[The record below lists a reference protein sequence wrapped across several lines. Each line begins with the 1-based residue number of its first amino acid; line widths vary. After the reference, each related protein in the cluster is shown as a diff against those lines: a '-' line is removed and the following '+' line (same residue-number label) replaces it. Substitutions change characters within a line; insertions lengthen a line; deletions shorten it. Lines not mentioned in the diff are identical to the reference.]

1 MHEME
6 EGVRSGEGL
15 VKKKNSSGCLII
27 KKKGIVSSGPR
38 KVYESNKERKRPR
51 LVVSDSGT
59 SGESTEPLRRK
70 VDSRSDNFQNGS
82 VGYGKNIVEE
92 GKLGWNGE
100 SESERKRRLDVFEFD
115 EYDVID
121 GKRMRKDYF
130 QDRFKIKGRSGIEK
144 EFETGS
150 SRHGKIEKRKK
161 PYFETTSNSSGGR
174 KSIPDY
180 TVQGRFEIED
190 DEAHLPIS
198 SFRHKFHVPSDEPI
212 RVQGKNGV
220 LKVMVNKK
228 KKMDLPHKLY
238 DQQLDARDRRGSK
251 SENAIKKN
259 VAVGAS
265 SYSDLKRPEKAISF
279 VRTEKSALK
288 LRRPVSKS
296 AKGGDSETEDSDTS
310 LGLGSASVKAKG
322 VKSEGK
328 APSADKITPVRG
340 KEVKIKRGSGT
351 EKQLLREKIRHMLVT
366 AGWTIDY
373 RPRRNRDYLDAVYI
387 NPTGTAYWSIIKAY
401 DALQKQLDEEDDDV
415 KPSGDSSSFTLL
427 PEELL
432 SKLTRQTRKKM
443 EKEMKMKRRG
453 LGGGKNVKEAAR
465 EESAEDTDGDTDD
478 EKLSF
483 FKKQNGKPS
492 KGKSYET
499 TYVSGDDSSCNLYKG
514 SLKQERS
521 EKPSTASNSVIQGRK
536 SRKIGRCTLLVRSSD
551 KRLNSESDGY
561 VPYKGKRTVLSWLID
576 SEIVQLSERVQYKN
590 RRRTRVMLEGWI
602 TRDGI
607 HCGCC
612 SKILTVSKFE
622 IHAGSKLRQP
632 FQNIYLESGVS
643 LLQCQIDAWNR
654 QEESKRCG
662 FHSVGTDG
670 DDPDDDTCGL
680 CGDGGDL
687 ICCDG
692 CPSTFHQSCLNIQ
705 MLPPGD
711 WHCPNCIC
719 KICGIAGEISAQG
732 NPKTVRA
739 LLTCSLCEKKYHESC
754 SQEMDPADLNRASTS
769 FCGKKCREL
778 FDHLQK
784 LLGIK
789 HELEAGFSWS
799 LIHRTDLDTDASHRG
814 FPQRVESNSK
824 LAVALSVVD
833 ECFLPIVD
841 RKSGINLI
849 HNVLYNCGSN
859 FSRLNYSGFYTAI
872 LERGDEIISAAS
884 IKIHGT
890 QLAEMPF
897 IGTRHIYRR
906 QGMCRRLFCTIES
919 VLSSLG
925 VEKLVIP
932 AIAEHMH
939 TWTVVFGFNPLEEL
953 HKQEMRSMN
962 MLVFPG
968 TDMLHKLLVGQK
980 MTEGNTSAD
989 SGAKSNLIKEDH
1001 HPTPELTKKI
1011 DVDSSGG
1018 NDLNVC
1024 GDASLHNADEIGDK
1038 PAAVDSGL
1046 QAPDVPSDDNP
1057 LLDSSLNVSSEPIL
1071 EDLSEENTTLH
1082 SQLVKESVESSADM
1096 KCPPSSDLH
1105 HVPVEME
1112 NPVLDPSVKGNSS
1125 EGIVD
1130 YVHEENV
1137 KAAVT
1142 EHSTDA
1148 LGETSTMDTVDEIKG
1163 DNPSNTE
1170 LSPHSTVC
1178 MESKLD
1184 MPSESEAKVEPVEGN
1199 IQSSAEGQK
1208 DAARKANVEVSCAG
1222 AVLDSLGQIS
1232 AATEKTKEN
1241 QDPGSVSSHGIEE
1254 CTAQLASD
1262 LNQSDALGV
1271 QNELNVASQ
1280 VSNAEVASEAR
1291 VAPVDDN
1298 LQSSA
1303 AGESDNIHETNVK
1316 FACVKPVVGSLGDIS
1331 GQNTAE
1337 DIEANPKHVSLSSL
1351 HGTDE
1356 SIMQCNSDLN
1366 HQSTFEVESE
1376 LPVASED
1383 SFEAEV
1389 SPVKNNIQPPAV
1401 GDMDSTHEING
1412 EVACVAPDLDSF
1424 KEIYTQNKDI
1434 NEDQDPA
1441 PVSTLNGSDESTVRF
1456 NSDWNRQSTL
1466 EVESNL
1472 CAGSEVASEENVS
1485 LAGNNI
1491 LSSTEDD
1498 GGKDVQ
1504 GVNVMNAS
1512 VEPVLNNSGEIS
1524 AENASL
1530 EIRENIESEVALVGS
1545 NIVDGGK
1552 DAQEVNVVNT
1562 SAEPVLNNSGEVSAE
1577 NATLEVRENIETEVA
1592 QVGSNILSSAEDDG
1606 GKDTQAVNVI
1616 KASVEPALNNSG
1628 EISLENATLEIRENI
1643 ESEVALVGSNILS
1656 STEDDG
1662 GKDPQVVNVIKV
1674 SVEPIINSSGEV
1686 SAENATLEI
1695 RENIETEVT
1704 LVGTN
1709 ILSSAEGDGCKDAQE
1724 INVINASVEPVRNN
1738 SDEIFEENTTLEI
1751 KENTA
1756 VSTFHGSDGSSV
1768 QFESDKIHNSA
1779 TAMETEVPRDSEVPS
1794 DAMDSA
1800 NQVIDATT

>member
-27 KKKGIVSSGPR
+27 KKKGIGSSGSI
-38 KVYESNKERKRPR
+38 KVYESNKDRKRPR
-51 LVVSDSGT
+51 LVASDLGT
-59 SGESTEPLRRK
+59 SGESIEPLRRE

-82 VGYGKNIVEE
+82 VGYGKDIVED

-100 SESERKRRLDVFEFD
+100 TESERKRRLDVFEFD
-115 EYDVID
+115 EYEYDVID
-121 GKRMRKDYF
+121 GKRMRKDYL
-130 QDRFKIKGRSGIEK
+130 QDRFKLKGRSGIDK
-144 EFETGS
+144 GFETGS
-150 SRHGKIEKRKK
+150 SRHIMIEKRKK
-161 PYFETTSNSSGGR
+161 PYFETTGYSSGGR

-180 TVQGRFEIED
+180 TVQGRFETDD

-198 SFRHKFHVPSDEPI
+198 SFRHKFRVPSDEPI

-228 KKMDLPHKLY
+228 RKMDLPHKLY
-238 DQQLDARDRRGSK
+238 DQLLDVGDRKGSK
-251 SENAIKKN
+251 SENAIKKS
-259 VAVGAS
+259 VAVGPS
-265 SYSDLKRPEKAISF
+265 SFSDSKRPEQEISF

-288 LRRPVSKS
+288 LRSSVSRS
-296 AKGGDSETEDSDTS
+296 AKGGDSETEGSDTS
-310 LGLGSASVKAKG
+310 LRLESPSVKAKG
-322 VKSEGK
+322 AKSEGK
-328 APSADKITPVRG
+328 APSAEKITPVRG

-351 EKQLLREKIRHMLVT
+351 EKQLLREKIRHMLAT

-401 DALQKQLDEEDDDV
+401 DALQKQLDEEDDDI
-415 KPSGDSSSFTLL
+415 KPSGDSSSFTPL

-443 EKEMKMKRRG
+443 EKEMKMKRKGHGRS
-453 LGGGKNVKEAAR
+453 KNAKEAAR

-478 EKLSF
+478 EKEKLSF
-483 FKKQNGKPS
+483 FRKQNGKSS
-492 KGKSYET
+492 KGKSYEP
-499 TYVSGDDSSCNLYKG
+499 TYANGDDSASNLYKG
-514 SLKQERS
+514 SSKQERS

-576 SEIVQLSERVQYKN
+576 SEAVQLSERVQYMN

-732 NPKTVRA
+732 NPKTVSA
-739 LLTCSLCEKKYHESC
+739 LLTCSLYHESC
-754 SQEMDPADLNRASTS
+754 SQEMEPADLNRASTS
-769 FCGKKCREL
+769 FCGKKCQEL
-778 FDHLQK
+778 FDHLQT
-784 LLGIK
+784 LLGVK

-814 FPQRVESNSK
+814 FPHRVESNSK
-824 LAVALSVVD
+824 LAVALSVMD

-841 RKSGINLI
+841 RRSGINLI
-849 HNVLYNCGSN
+849 HNVLYNCG
-859 FSRLNYSGFYTAI
+859 
-872 LERGDEIISAAS
+872 
-884 IKIHGT
+884 IHGT

-919 VLSSLG
+919 VLSSLR
-925 VEKLVIP
+925 VERLVIP

-968 TDMLHKLLVGQK
+968 TDMLHKLLVEQK
-980 MTEGNTSAD
+980 ITEGNITAD
-989 SGAKSNLIKEDH
+989 SGAKSNVINEDRH
-1001 HPTPELTKKI
+1001 LAPELTKKS

-1018 NDLNVC
+1018 DDLNNC
-1024 GDASLHNADEIGDK
+1024 GDAGLHNADEIGDK
-1038 PAAVDSGL
+1038 ATAAVDSGL

-1057 LLDSSLNVSSEPIL
+1057 LLNSSLDVSSEPKL

-1082 SQLVKESVESSADM
+1082 SQAVKELVECSTDL

-1105 HVPVEME
+1105 HVPLEME
-1112 NPVLDPSVKGNSS
+1112 NPVLDFSVKGNSS

-1130 YVHEENV
+1130 DIHEENV

-1142 EHSTDA
+1142 EHTTDS
-1148 LGETSTMDTVDEIKG
+1148 LGETSTMDIVDEIKG

-1170 LSPHSTVC
+1170 LSPHSAVC
-1178 MESKLD
+1178 MKSKVD
-1184 MPSESEAKVEPVEGN
+1184 VSSESEAKVEPVEGN
-1199 IQSSAEGQK
+1199 IQSSVEGQK
-1208 DAARKANVEVSCAG
+1208 DDAHQAKVEVYCAG
-1222 AVLDSLGQIS
+1222 PVLDSLAHIS
-1232 AATEKTKEN
+1232 TTTEKTKEN
-1241 QDPGSVSSHGIEE
+1241 LHPVSVSSHCTDE

-1262 LNQSDALGV
+1262 LNQSDVLGI
-1271 QNELNVASQ
+1271 QNVASQ
-1280 VSNAEVASEAR
+1280 VSNAEVASDVKA
-1291 VAPVDDN
+1291 APVDDN
-1298 LQSSA
+1298 LQPSA
-1303 AGESDNIHETNVK
+1303 VGESDDAYETNIK
-1316 FACVKPVVGSLGDIS
+1316 FACAKSVVGSLCGIS
-1331 GQNTAE
+1331 GQNTTKG
-1337 DIEANPKHVSLSSL
+1337 IEVNPNDVALSSL
-1351 HGTDE
+1351 HGTDA
-1356 SIMQCNSDLN
+1356 SIMQCNSDLDQ
-1366 HQSTFEVESE
+1366 QSTFEVENE
-1376 LPVASED
+1376 LPVASEV
-1383 SFEAEV
+1383 SA
-1389 SPVKNNIQPPAV
+1389 SPVENNIQPPAV
-1401 GDMDSTHEING
+1401 GEMDNCHEVNG
-1412 EVACVAPDLDSF
+1412 EVACLEPDLDSF
-1424 KEIYTQNKDI
+1424 EKFCAQNKDI
-1434 NEDQDPA
+1434 IEDQDPA
-1441 PVSTLNGSDESTVRF
+1441 SVSTLHGSDESNVRF
-1456 NSDWNRQSTL
+1456 NSDLNRENTL

-1472 CAGSEVASEENVS
+1472 RAVSGVASEEKVA
-1485 LAGNNI
+1485 LAGSNI
-1491 LSSTEDD
+1491 LSSAEDD
-1498 GGKDVQ
+1498 KGKDAQV
-1504 GVNVMNAS
+1504 VNVLNAS
-1512 VEPVLNNSGEIS
+1512 VEPVLNSSGEVS
-1524 AENASL
+1524 AANVTL
-1530 EIRENIESEVALVGS
+1530 EIRENIESEVAL
-1545 NIVDGGK
+1545 I
-1552 DAQEVNVVNT
+1552 
-1562 SAEPVLNNSGEVSAE
+1562 
-1577 NATLEVRENIETEVA
+1577 
-1592 QVGSNILSSAEDDG
+1592 GSNILSSAEDDG
-1606 GKDTQAVNVI
+1606 GKNSQEVNVVN
-1616 KASVEPALNNSG
+1616 ASVEPVHNNSG
-1628 EISLENATLEIRENI
+1628 EISAETAT
-1643 ESEVALVGSNILS
+1643 S
-1656 STEDDG
+1656 
-1662 GKDPQVVNVIKV
+1662 
-1674 SVEPIINSSGEV
+1674 
-1686 SAENATLEI
+1686 
-1695 RENIETEVT
+1695 
-1704 LVGTN
+1704 
-1709 ILSSAEGDGCKDAQE
+1709 
-1724 INVINASVEPVRNN
+1724 
-1738 SDEIFEENTTLEI
+1738 EI
-1751 KENTA
+1751 KENIT

-1768 QFESDKIHNSA
+1768 QCESDKNHNSA
-1779 TAMETEVPRDSEVPS
+1779 TAMETELPWDSEVPS
-1794 DAMDSA
+1794 DAMDYA

>member
-1 MHEME
+1 M
-6 EGVRSGEGL
+6 
-15 VKKKNSSGCLII
+15 
-27 KKKGIVSSGPR
+27 
-38 KVYESNKERKRPR
+38 
-51 LVVSDSGT
+51 
-59 SGESTEPLRRK
+59 
-70 VDSRSDNFQNGS
+70 
-82 VGYGKNIVEE
+82 
-92 GKLGWNGE
+92 
-100 SESERKRRLDVFEFD
+100 
-115 EYDVID
+115 
-121 GKRMRKDYF
+121 
-130 QDRFKIKGRSGIEK
+130 
-144 EFETGS
+144 
-150 SRHGKIEKRKK
+150 IEKRKK
-161 PYFETTSNSSGGR
+161 PYFETTGYSSGGR

-180 TVQGRFEIED
+180 TVQGRFETDD

-198 SFRHKFHVPSDEPI
+198 SFRHKFRVPSDEPI

-228 KKMDLPHKLY
+228 RKMDLPHKLY
-238 DQQLDARDRRGSK
+238 DQLLDVGDRKGSK
-251 SENAIKKN
+251 SENAIKKS
-259 VAVGAS
+259 VAVGHS
-265 SYSDLKRPEKAISF
+265 SFSDSKRPEQAISF
-279 VRTEKSALK
+279 VRTEKSTLK
-288 LRRPVSKS
+288 LRRSVSKS
-296 AKGGDSETEDSDTS
+296 AKGGDSETEDSEMS
-310 LGLGSASVKAKG
+310 LRLESPSVKAKG
-322 VKSEGK
+322 AKSEGK
-328 APSADKITPVRG
+328 APSAEKITPVRG

-351 EKQLLREKIRHMLVT
+351 EKQLLREKIRHMLAT

-401 DALQKQLDEEDDDV
+401 DALQKQLDEEDDDI
-415 KPSGDSSSFTLL
+415 KPSGDSSSFTPL

-443 EKEMKMKRRG
+443 EKEMKMKRKGHGRS
-453 LGGGKNVKEAAR
+453 KNAKEAAM

-478 EKLSF
+478 EKEKLSF
-483 FKKQNGKPS
+483 FRKQNGKSS
-492 KGKSYET
+492 KGKSYEP
-499 TYVSGDDSSCNLYKG
+499 TYANGDDSASNLYKG
-514 SLKQERS
+514 SSKQERS

-576 SEIVQLSERVQYKN
+576 SETVQLSERVQYMN

-754 SQEMDPADLNRASTS
+754 SQEMEPADLNRASTS
-769 FCGKKCREL
+769 FCGKKCQEL

-784 LLGIK
+784 LLGVK

-824 LAVALSVVD
+824 LAVALSVMD

-841 RKSGINLI
+841 RRSGINLI

-859 FSRLNYSGFYTAI
+859 FSRLNYNGFYTAI

-884 IKIHGT
+884 IRIHGT

-906 QGMCRRLFCTIES
+906 QGMCRQLFCTIES
-919 VLSSLG
+919 VLSSLR

-968 TDMLHKLLVGQK
+968 TDMLHKLLVEQK
-980 MTEGNTSAD
+980 ITEGNITAD
-989 SGAKSNLIKEDH
+989 SGAKSNVINEDRH
-1001 HPTPELTKKI
+1001 LAPELTKKS

-1018 NDLNVC
+1018 DDLNIC
-1024 GDASLHNADEIGDK
+1024 GDAGLHNADEIGDK
-1038 PAAVDSGL
+1038 AAAAVDSGL

-1057 LLDSSLNVSSEPIL
+1057 LLNSSLDVSSEPNL

-1082 SQLVKESVESSADM
+1082 SQSVKELVECSTDL

-1105 HVPVEME
+1105 HVPLEME
-1112 NPVLDPSVKGNSS
+1112 NPVLDFSVKGNSS

-1130 YVHEENV
+1130 DIHEENV

-1142 EHSTDA
+1142 EHTTDS
-1148 LGETSTMDTVDEIKG
+1148 LGETSTMDIVDEIKG

-1170 LSPHSTVC
+1170 LSPHSAVC
-1178 MESKLD
+1178 MKSKVD
-1184 MPSESEAKVEPVEGN
+1184 VPSESEAKVEPVEGN
-1199 IQSSAEGQK
+1199 IQSSVEGQK
-1208 DAARKANVEVSCAG
+1208 DDAHQAKVEVSCAG
-1222 AVLDSLGQIS
+1222 LVLDSLAHIS
-1232 AATEKTKEN
+1232 TTTEKTKESL
-1241 QDPGSVSSHGIEE
+1241 DPVSVSSHCTNE

-1262 LNQSDALGV
+1262 LNQSDVFGI
-1271 QNELNVASQ
+1271 QNVASQ
-1280 VSNAEVASEAR
+1280 VSNAEVASDVKA
-1291 VAPVDDN
+1291 APVDDN
-1298 LQSSA
+1298 LQPPTV
-1303 AGESDNIHETNVK
+1303 GESDDTYETNIK
-1316 FACVKPVVGSLGDIS
+1316 FACAKSVVGSLCDIS
-1331 GQNTAE
+1331 GQNTTKG
-1337 DIEANPKHVSLSSL
+1337 IEVNPNDVSLSSL

-1356 SIMQCNSDLN
+1356 SIMQCNSDLD
-1366 HQSTFEVESE
+1366 HQSTFEVENE
-1376 LPVASED
+1376 LPVASE
-1383 SFEAEV
+1383 V
-1389 SPVKNNIQPPAV
+1389 SALPVENNIQPPAV
-1401 GDMDSTHEING
+1401 GDMDNGHEVNG
-1412 EVACVAPDLDSF
+1412 EVACLEPDLDSF
-1424 KEIYTQNKDI
+1424 EKFCAQNKDI
-1434 NEDQDPA
+1434 IEDQDPA
-1441 PVSTLNGSDESTVRF
+1441 SVSTLHGSDES
-1456 NSDWNRQSTL
+1456 N
-1466 EVESNL
+1466 
-1472 CAGSEVASEENVS
+1472 
-1485 LAGNNI
+1485 
-1491 LSSTEDD
+1491 
-1498 GGKDVQ
+1498 
-1504 GVNVMNAS
+1504 
-1512 VEPVLNNSGEIS
+1512 
-1524 AENASL
+1524 
-1530 EIRENIESEVALVGS
+1530 
-1545 NIVDGGK
+1545 
-1552 DAQEVNVVNT
+1552 DAIQ
-1562 SAEPVLNNSGEVSAE
+1562 
-1577 NATLEVRENIETEVA
+1577 I
-1592 QVGSNILSSAEDDG
+1592 
-1606 GKDTQAVNVI
+1606 
-1616 KASVEPALNNSG
+1616 
-1628 EISLENATLEIRENI
+1628 
-1643 ESEVALVGSNILS
+1643 
-1656 STEDDG
+1656 
-1662 GKDPQVVNVIKV
+1662 
-1674 SVEPIINSSGEV
+1674 
-1686 SAENATLEI
+1686 
-1695 RENIETEVT
+1695 
-1704 LVGTN
+1704 
-1709 ILSSAEGDGCKDAQE
+1709 
-1724 INVINASVEPVRNN
+1724 
-1738 SDEIFEENTTLEI
+1738 
-1751 KENTA
+1751 
-1756 VSTFHGSDGSSV
+1756 
-1768 QFESDKIHNSA
+1768 
-1779 TAMETEVPRDSEVPS
+1779 
-1794 DAMDSA
+1794 
-1800 NQVIDATT
+1800 